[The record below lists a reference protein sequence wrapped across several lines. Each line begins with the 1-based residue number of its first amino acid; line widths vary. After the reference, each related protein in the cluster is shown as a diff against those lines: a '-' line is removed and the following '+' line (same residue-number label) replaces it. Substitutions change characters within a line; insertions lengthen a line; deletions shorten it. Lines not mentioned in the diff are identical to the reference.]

1 MYSYGMHCT
10 LTPQSAMSYNSTV
23 WVVSLF
29 FLCILSPFL
38 MKEVQNKGKS
48 YLFSFIVG
56 NPSYFILTVS
66 FFAKYAI
73 HVPIS
78 WSCIR
83 TAQFVFFFTLAS
95 CSGEKSSLLRTC
107 SSCACA
113 LHSLWILFEFSFPVK
128 SRLCLGSALLARQWD
143 LHPWQSQG
151 RAQD

>member
-1 MYSYGMHCT
+1 ME
-10 LTPQSAMSYNSTV
+10 
-23 WVVSLF
+23 
-29 FLCILSPFL
+29 CIAHLHR
-38 MKEVQNKGKS
+38 KVQCLIIVLYEWFHIIS

-56 NPSYFILTVS
+56 NPSYFILTVT

-128 SRLCLGSALLARQWD
+128 SRLCLGSALLARQ
-143 LHPWQSQG
+143 
-151 RAQD
+151 